1 MRQLFATRWLLL
13 KDLRIL
19 RRSPG
24 LVALLVL
31 YPVVLSVLIG
41 FALSAGPDKP
51 RVAFVSLVPSERGDL
66 ELGGERLDLS
76 RYEGRLFDAIDP
88 VPVDCDQTRPRECR
102 RAAIE
107 KVESGA
113 AIAAL
118 IVPPHLTDRLQG
130 IQALA
135 AEGPPTIEVLYNA
148 DDPVKAA
155 YVEDTIKAEL
165 RDVNLAL
172 TTKFTEIG
180 LSYLDLIVE
189 GGTIEVPVLDD
200 VELLGLLRAEEI
212 VRRAAGEVPR
222 AQRDELER
230 VARFFA
236 LARENLD
243 FSAPL
248 LRAVRE
254 PIRVR
259 QTALDGGATSLSSF
273 AVALAVAVSLMFV
286 TLLLAAGALAL
297 EREENAFPRLVRGL
311 VSRTGLLLE
320 KAGLAALCSL
330 VISLLMLAGL
340 GLFVDLQWSRLPLWL
355 PALVL
360 AAVAFGAMGVAVGAM
375 TREVRAASLLCVMLS
390 LPLAFLALVPSGSV
404 APALYDATRGVS
416 ALFPFKPT
424 LDALD
429 AALNDSGSLAGPLLH
444 LAALSAAFTLLAR
457 LALRRFS

>member
-1 MRQLFATRWLLL
+1 VRWLLL

-51 RVAFVSLVPSERGDL
+51 RVAFVSMVPPERGEL
-66 ELGGERLDLS
+66 ELGNERLDLS
-76 RYEGRLFDAIDP
+76 RYEDRLFSAIDP
-88 VPVDCDQTRPRECR
+88 VPVDCAGKSAPACR
-102 RAAIE
+102 QAAID

-118 IVPPHLTDRLQG
+118 VLPRDLTDRLQG
-130 IQALA
+130 LQTLTLS
-135 AEGPPTIEVLYNA
+135 GPPVAEVFYNA

-155 YVEDTIKAEL
+155 YVEDTIKSEL
-165 RDVNLAL
+165 RDANLAL

-189 GGTIEVPVLDD
+189 GGTIDVPALADI
-200 VELLGLLRAEEI
+200 EILGLEEAERIAARA
-212 VRRAAGEVPR
+212 RRTAAPAARPGL
-222 AQRDELER
+222 DR
-230 VARFFA
+230 VIRFSR
-236 LARENLD
+236 LARRNLD
-243 FSAPL
+243 FSGPL

-254 PIRVR
+254 PIRIR
-259 QTALDGGATSLSSF
+259 QVALDGATTSLSSF

-311 VSRTGLLLE
+311 VSRTALLVE
-320 KAGLAALCSL
+320 KAGLAAICS
-330 VISLLMLAGL
+330 VTVSLAMLAGL
-340 GLFVDLQWSRLPLWL
+340 GLFIDLDWARLPLWL
-355 PALVL
+355 VAL
-360 AAVAFGAMGVAVGAM
+360 AAAALAFGALGAAVGAV

-404 APALYDATRGVS
+404 SPALYDTARAIS
-416 ALFPFKPT
+416 ALFPFSPS
-424 LDALD
+424 LAALD
-429 AALNDSGSLAGPLLH
+429 AALNDSGGLAVPLLH
-444 LAALSAAFTLLAR
+444 LAALFAAFGLLGR
-457 LALRRFS
+457 LALRRFA